1 MAKKST
7 PKKEVSKYYQSPSFL
22 MRFVIALSMF
32 FSGNMLYSGMPD
44 QMPIHWNFAGQPNDW
59 GDKLW
64 AIWLIPGITLAMV
77 FLFPVLSRIDPKRT
91 NYDKFNE
98 AWELIQTTIIVFMAY
113 IYVMQFFMIIYP
125 DKSTLMAPLMMTG
138 VGVLFMVLGKVMGK
152 IEQNYFVGLRTPWT
166 LDNPVVW
173 KKSQKVMGK
182 AFIIGGAV
190 FITNAWLQVYV
201 QTVFI
206 ITVIAMVVTP
216 IFYSYWIS
224 RGKN

>member
-22 MRFVIALSMF
+22 MRFVITLFMF
-32 FSGNMLYSGMPD
+32 LAGYMLYSEMP
-44 QMPIHWNFAGQPNDW
+44 QEMPTHWNFAGQPNDW